1 MLKNSA
7 GGNIKMKK
15 RKIIISVL
23 AGILGVSLILSGCS
37 QQGSS
42 DSSQKS
48 SSGKPVTIIWKRGQD
63 ATPAASKI
71 VEAFE
76 KKNPNIK
83 VKIENLPST
92 STEQHNVYTTALSTG
107 DDSID
112 VVTMD
117 VVWASEFS
125 SAGWLLS
132 LNKYFTEDQQKQFF
146 PGNIA
151 SVKYKGSIYGVPFST
166 DAGVLFYR
174 KDLVPTPPKTWN
186 QLIKISKD
194 NIGKNGITQGILF
207 QAFQNE
213 ALVCNASEFILGN
226 GGSVIDSKG
235 KVAIDSKESVNGIK
249 IMKSLI
255 DNNIA
260 PKGVVTYKPQDC
272 TDQFVQGKTLFM
284 RNWPLNYTSVNADGS
299 AVKGK
304 VGIAPMPVGPDGT
317 EPGAT
322 LGGWNLGINKNSK
335 HPEEAWKFI
344 QFATSAEGQK
354 INAVEGSYM
363 STRNSI
369 YSDKDVLA
377 KFPQYRDLLPILK
390 LAKPRPVSPY
400 YAKIS
405 DALQVDL
412 HKAVTGEVSVDSA
425 AKNAAKDL
433 KNIISNN

>member
-1 MLKNSA
+1 
-7 GGNIKMKK
+7 MKK
-15 RKIIISVL
+15 RKIIISLL
-23 AGILGVSLILSGCS
+23 ASILGVSALLSGCG
-37 QQGSS
+37 QQ
-42 DSSQKS
+42 S
-48 SSGKPVTIIWKRGQD
+48 SSEKSDPNQPVTIVWKRGQD

-76 KKNPNIK
+76 KKYPNIK

-125 SAGWLLS
+125 SAGWLLP
-132 LNKYFTEDQQKQFF
+132 LDKYFTKDQQKGFF
-146 PGNIA
+146 PGNID
-151 SVKYKGSIYGVPFST
+151 SVTYKGNIYGVPFST

-174 KDLVPTPPKTWN
+174 KDLVPTPPKTWDD
-186 QLIKISKD
+186 LIKISKD

-213 ALVCNASEFILGN
+213 AIVCNASEFIFGN
-226 GGSVIDSKG
+226 GGNILDSKG
-235 KVAIDSKESVNGIK
+235 KVVIDSPKSIAGIK
-249 IMKSLI
+249 IMKNLI
-255 DNNIA
+255 DENVA

-304 VGIAPMPVGPDGT
+304 VGIAPMPMGPDGT
-317 EPGAT
+317 EAGAT

-344 QFATSAEGQK
+344 QFVTSEEGQK
-354 INAVEGSYM
+354 INAIDGSYM
-363 STRNSI
+363 STRESL

-377 KFPQYRDLLPILK
+377 KFPQYKDLLPILK
-390 LAKPRPVSPY
+390 VAKPRPISPY

-405 DALQVDL
+405 DALQVNL
-412 HKAVTGEVSVDSA
+412 HKAVTGEVPVDTAVKEA
-425 AKNAAKDL
+425 AKELND
-433 KNIISNN
+433 IISNK

>member
-1 MLKNSA
+1 QSSSEK
-7 GGNIKMKK
+7 
-15 RKIIISVL
+15 
-23 AGILGVSLILSGCS
+23 
-37 QQGSS
+37 S
-42 DSSQKS
+42 DSNKQ
-48 SSGKPVTIIWKRGQD
+48 VTIVWKRGQD

-71 VEAFE
+71 VEEFE

-132 LNKYFTEDQQKQFF
+132 LDKYFTEDQQKGFF

-151 SVKYKGSIYGVPFST
+151 SVKYKDSIYGVPFST

-174 KDLVPTPPKTWN
+174 KDLVPTPPKTWDD
-186 QLIKISKD
+186 LIKISKD
-194 NIGKNGITQGILF
+194 NIGKNGINQGILF

-213 ALVCNASEFILGN
+213 AIVCNASEFIFGN
-226 GGSVIDSKG
+226 GGNIVDSKG
-235 KVAIDSKESVNGIK
+235 KVVIDSPQAIGGVK

-255 DNNIA
+255 DQNIA

-284 RNWPLNYTSVNADGS
+284 RNWPLNYTAVNKDGS
-299 AVKGK
+299 AVKDK
-304 VGIAPMPVGPDGT
+304 VGIAPMPMGPDGT
-317 EPGAT
+317 EAGAT

-344 QFATSAEGQK
+344 QFVTSDEGQK
-354 INAVEGSYM
+354 INAIEGSYM
-363 STRNSI
+363 STRESL

-377 KFPQYRDLLPILK
+377 KFPQYKDLLPILK
-390 LAKPRPVSPY
+390 VAKPRPVSPY

-405 DALQVDL
+405 DALQVNL
-412 HKAVTGEVSVDSA
+412 HKAVTGEAPVDSTVKEA
-425 AKNAAKDL
+425 AKELND
-433 KNIISNN
+433 IISNK